1 MSNLFCKFL
10 ISVVVIGRCSDEAVF
25 ILFTALL
32 LVLSLR
38 LSIMYFGCRCVIQCA
53 HQVRC
58 SHIFVVSSI
67 GTPVPSVLVKA
78 VLVLFITLLLVMSL
92 RLSIM

>member
-1 MSNLFCKFL
+1 MSNLLCKFL
-10 ISVVVIGRCSDEAVF
+10 ISVAMIGRCSDEAVF
-25 ILFTALL
+25 FLFTALL
-32 LVLSLR
+32 LGLSLK

-67 GTPVPSVLVKA
+67 GTPIPSVLVK
-78 VLVLFITLLLVMSL
+78 LSSFCLSL
-92 RLSIM
+92 CYWSCL